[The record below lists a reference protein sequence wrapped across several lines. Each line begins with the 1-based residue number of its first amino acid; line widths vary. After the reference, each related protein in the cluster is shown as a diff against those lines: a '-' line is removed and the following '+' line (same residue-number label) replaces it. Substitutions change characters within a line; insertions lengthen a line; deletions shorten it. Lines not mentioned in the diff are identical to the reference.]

1 MGAGQE
7 TPKSSDRAVLRL
19 TVSRQL
25 DCNIAGLHG
34 AKNLID
40 QISTTTELRRVRN
53 AVCASNFPAERAF
66 IARKPKDG
74 KFICRFAKCK
84 LVRLGGKI
92 LPREAAIRLS
102 YSRWRRYSKSA
113 TNDQKLQGSFYSAI
127 ELLSSAIS
135 FT

>member
-1 MGAGQE
+1 MSQFRFCSDRYRIGVAQYPTQRAINESGAAYPIPMGAGQE

-53 AVCASNFPAERAF
+53 AVCTSNFPAERAF
-66 IARKPKDG
+66 IARQ
-74 KFICRFAKCK
+74 A
-84 LVRLGGKI
+84 
-92 LPREAAIRLS
+92 
-102 YSRWRRYSKSA
+102 
-113 TNDQKLQGSFYSAI
+113 
-127 ELLSSAIS
+127 
-135 FT
+135 